1 MSDERK
7 RLDELIK
14 LMIQERIGNMLFL
27 TEDDDEEPISG
38 EQLSWLDGQG
48 SQDLE
53 RRRAEE
59 NKSFYDESE
68 GTLPWDDRVEELGAL
83 LHGIALDVI
92 DHYKGRPGFTKEAAR
107 YEILSA
113 VGVPLDVFYGNDSE
127 FGNFYSIDSLLDEEF
142 EDVNENVSNDDSEF
156 ANAPEAPEDG
166 QIGKDDKKN
175 QGSSATMGS
184 ISENY
189 SNNREE
195 K

>member
-68 GTLPWDDRVEELGAL
+68 MSLPWDDRLQELQIFCKASPLML
-83 LHGIALDVI
+83 LTIIKDVRGSQRKQQRLRFLPPLVFPLMSFSESSPNLASFI
-92 DHYKGRPGFTKEAAR
+92 RLTVSLMKSSKMLTKCLKR
-107 YEILSA
+107 C
-113 VGVPLDVFYGNDSE
+113 FKRC
-127 FGNFYSIDSLLDEEF
+127 F
-142 EDVNENVSNDDSEF
+142 
-156 ANAPEAPEDG
+156 
-166 QIGKDDKKN
+166 
-175 QGSSATMGS
+175 
-184 ISENY
+184 
-189 SNNREE
+189 
-195 K
+195 

>member
-68 GTLPWDDRVEELGAL
+68 GSLPWDDRVEELAVL

-92 DHYKGRPGFTKEAAR
+92 DHYKGRPGFTKEAAKA
-107 YEILSA
+107 EILAS
-113 VGVPLDVFYGNDSE
+113 VGVPLDVFLGEQPE
-127 FGNFYSIDSLLDEEF
+127 FGQFYSIDSLLDEEF
-142 EDVNENVSNDDSEF
+142 EDVNENASNDDSEF
-156 ANAPEAPEDG
+156 ANALEAPEDG

>member
-68 GTLPWDDRVEELGAL
+68 GSLPWDDRVEELGAL

-142 EDVNENVSNDDSEF
+142 EDVNENASNRASEEAGAESEGANNLAITDPGDEDDESK
-156 ANAPEAPEDG
+156 AN
-166 QIGKDDKKN
+166 
-175 QGSSATMGS
+175 MGD
-184 ISENY
+184 ISEGY
-189 SNNREE
+189 DDEE
-195 K
+195 EF

>member
-68 GTLPWDDRVEELGAL
+68 GSLPWDDRVEELAVL

-142 EDVNENVSNDDSEF
+142 EDVNENASNDDSEF
-156 ANAPEAPEDG
+156 ANALEAPEDG
-166 QIGKDDKKN
+166 QIGKDDKKK

-184 ISENY
+184 VSENY

>member
-68 GTLPWDDRVEELGAL
+68 GSLPWDDRVEELGAL

-92 DHYKGRPGFTKEAAR
+92 DHYKGRPGFTKEAAKA
-107 YEILSA
+107 EILAS
-113 VGVPLDVFYGNDSE
+113 VGVPLDVFLGEQPE

-142 EDVNENVSNDDSEF
+142 EDVNENASNDASETAGAASEGGNDLDITDSDAEDDESK
-156 ANAPEAPEDG
+156 AN
-166 QIGKDDKKN
+166 
-175 QGSSATMGS
+175 MGD
-184 ISENY
+184 ISEGY
-189 SNNREE
+189 DDEE
-195 K
+195 EF